1 MVRITGIEPLG
12 VTIQFHASRRP
23 WLIFKLL
30 TDEPGLFGIGEAS
43 LNSNDRQV
51 LSLLEEWVELYLKGK
66 DPMHHE
72 LHWTRL
78 YQDSNML
85 RGGVLAT
92 TALSGIDIAL
102 WDLKGKILN
111 RPIYELLGGP
121 LKQEIR
127 VYANGWYTGHSSP
140 EEIAGWAK
148 GVVDKGFDAMKF
160 DPFGT
165 RNYYTISPAEA
176 QLTED
181 RVAAVREAVGPNV
194 EILVEVHAKFNVVTA
209 IALGQRLEKYRPFW
223 FEEPVSQEN
232 VSEMAQVRRNISIP
246 IATGERLYTKFPFYE
261 LIKHEAVDVL
271 QPDICNAGGITEL
284 KKIAAIAESQ
294 HLSMA
299 PHNTNGPVGTVAS
312 FHLAASMPNFLI
324 QEYHAEFYEPWF
336 FDLLPDQPRR
346 AGNHVPLPTGPGLG
360 VTLDEAVARAHP
372 LEHRTR
378 WSERGI

>member
-1 MVRITGIEPLG
+1 MVKITGIEPLG

-30 TDEPGLFGIGEAS
+30 TDEPGLYGIGEAS
-43 LNSNDRQV
+43 LNSYDSQI
-51 LSLLEEWVELYLKGK
+51 LSIMQEWVQHYLAGK

-78 YQDSNML
+78 YQDTWA
-85 RGGVLAT
+85 RGGALGT

-121 LKQEIR
+121 MLNQIR
-127 VYANGWYTGHSSP
+127 VYANGWYTGSGTP
-140 EEIAGWAK
+140 DQMAGWART
-148 GVVDKGFDAMKF
+148 VVEKGFDAMKF

-165 RNYYTISPAEA
+165 KSHYTITPEEA
-176 QLTED
+176 QLAED
-181 RVAAVREAVGPNV
+181 RVAAVREAVGPHV
-194 EILVEVHAKFNVVTA
+194 EILVEVHAKFNVATA
-209 IALGQRLEKYRPFW
+209 IHLGQRLEKYRPFW

-232 VSEMAQVRRNISIP
+232 VSEMAQVRRNIRIP
-246 IATGERLYTKFPFYE
+246 IATGERLFTKFPFFE
-261 LIKHEAVDVL
+261 LIKHEAVDIL

-284 KKIAAIAESQ
+284 KKIAAIAETQ

-324 QEYHAEFYEPWF
+324 QEYHAEFYEPWL
-336 FDLLPDQPRR
+336 FDLVPDQPRR
-346 AGNHVPLPTGPGLG
+346 TGNHVPLPNGPGLG
-360 VTLDEAVARAHP
+360 ITVDEAVVRAHP
-372 LEHRTR
+372 METRSR

>member
-1 MVRITGIEPLG
+1 MVKITGIEPLG

-30 TDEPGLFGIGEAS
+30 TDDPGLYGIGEAS
-43 LNSNDRQV
+43 LNSYDSQI
-51 LSLLEEWVELYLKGK
+51 LSIMQEWVQHYLAGK

-78 YQDSNML
+78 YQDTWA
-85 RGGVLAT
+85 RGGALGT

-121 LKQEIR
+121 MLNQIR
-127 VYANGWYTGHSSP
+127 VYANGWYTGSGTP
-140 EEIAGWAK
+140 EQMAGWART
-148 GVVDKGFDAMKF
+148 VVEKGFDAMKF

-165 RNYYTISPAEA
+165 KSHYTITPEEA
-176 QLTED
+176 QLAED
-181 RVAAVREAVGPNV
+181 RVAAVREAVGPHV
-194 EILVEVHAKFNVVTA
+194 EILVEVHAKFNVATA
-209 IALGQRLEKYRPFW
+209 IHLGQRLEQYRPFW

-232 VSEMAQVRRNISIP
+232 VSEMAQVRRNIRIP
-246 IATGERLYTKFPFYE
+246 IATGERLFTKFPFFE
-261 LIKHEAVDVL
+261 LIKHEAVDIL

-284 KKIAAIAESQ
+284 KKIAAIAETQ

-324 QEYHAEFYEPWF
+324 QEYHAEFYEPWL
-336 FDLLPDQPRR
+336 FDLVPDQPRR
-346 AGNHVPLPTGPGLG
+346 TGNHVPLPNGPGLG
-360 VTLDEAVARAHP
+360 ITVDEAVARAHP
-372 LEHRTR
+372 LEARSR

>member
-1 MVRITGIEPLG
+1 MVKITGIEPLG

-30 TDEPGLFGIGEAS
+30 TDDPGLYGIGEAS
-43 LNSNDRQV
+43 LNSYDSQI
-51 LSLLEEWVELYLKGK
+51 LSIMQEWVQHYLAGK

-78 YQDSNML
+78 YQDTWA
-85 RGGVLAT
+85 RGGALGT

-121 LKQEIR
+121 MLNQIR
-127 VYANGWYTGHSSP
+127 VYANGWYTGSGTP
-140 EEIAGWAK
+140 EQMAGWART
-148 GVVDKGFDAMKF
+148 VVEKGFDAMKF

-165 RNYYTISPAEA
+165 KSHYTITPEEA
-176 QLTED
+176 QLAED
-181 RVAAVREAVGPNV
+181 RVAAVREAVGPHV
-194 EILVEVHAKFNVVTA
+194 EILVEVHAKFNVATA
-209 IALGQRLEKYRPFW
+209 IHLGQRLERYRPFW

-232 VSEMAQVRRNISIP
+232 VSEMAQVRRNIRIP
-246 IATGERLYTKFPFYE
+246 IATGERLFTKFPFFE
-261 LIKHEAVDVL
+261 LIKHEAVDIL

-284 KKIAAIAESQ
+284 KKIAAIAETQ

-324 QEYHAEFYEPWF
+324 QEYHAEFYEPWL
-336 FDLLPDQPRR
+336 FDLVPDQPRR
-346 AGNHVPLPTGPGLG
+346 TGNHVPLPNGPGLG
-360 VTLDEAVARAHP
+360 ITVDEAVARAHP
-372 LEHRTR
+372 LEARSR